1 MWKSN
6 SLFLCFFLA
15 FHLLSA
21 QSYFIKSLE
30 GKVLFDAKGI
40 TDVHIMNTTAGK
52 ATISDEEGRF
62 TIDVTLGDTLLFSAV
77 QYKRK
82 SLVISTAILQ
92 SKIVYI
98 RLEEFVN
105 ELDEVVVRPYNL
117 SGDLMRDMQQMKIDP
132 VVTASTLGLPNAY
145 VKPMMQ
151 SERLLREASLGPF
164 SIGMLTSI
172 PFNPLINAIS
182 GRTKMLKKRVA
193 RDKKYL
199 LSQRV
204 RNYYPDSIFV
214 KQLGIPEES
223 IADFMYYCEVDEHFD
238 SIVATEDHIKI
249 LNLLLIKSKAYR
261 KNNDLE

>member
-1 MWKSN
+1 MWKN
-6 SLFLCFFLA
+6 NFLLLCFFLA
-15 FHLLSA
+15 FHTLIA

-30 GKVLFDAKGI
+30 GKILFNSKGI
-40 TDVHIMNTTAGK
+40 PDVHVMNTSAGK
-52 ATISDEEGRF
+52 ATISDQEGRF
-62 TIDVTLGDTLLFSAV
+62 SIDVTMGDTLLFSAV
-77 QYKRK
+77 QYRRR
-82 SLVISTAILQ
+82 SLVISASILE
-92 SKIVYI
+92 SKIAYI
-98 RLEEFVN
+98 TLEEFVN

-117 SGDLMRDMQQMKIDP
+117 SGDLIRDMQQMKIDR

-151 SERLLREASLGPF
+151 SERLLREASIGPF

-199 LSQRV
+199 LTQRV

-214 KQLGIPEES
+214 KRLGIPEES
-223 IADFMYYCEVDEHFD
+223 IADFMYYCEVDEKFD
-238 SIVATEDHIKI
+238 SIVATDDHMKI
-249 LNLLLIKSKAYR
+249 LNLLVLKSKAYR
-261 KNNDLE
+261 INNYLE

>member
-1 MWKSN
+1 MWKN
-6 SLFLCFFLA
+6 SCLFLCFFFAL
-15 FHLLSA
+15 HLMTA
-21 QSYFIKSLE
+21 QSFFIKSME
-30 GKVLFDAKGI
+30 GKVQFNSEGI
-40 TDVHIMNTTAGK
+40 PDVHVMNTTAGK

-62 TIDVTLGDTLLFSAV
+62 EIDVTVGDTLLFSAV

-82 SLVISTAILQ
+82 SLVISVSILE

-98 RLEEFVN
+98 TLEEFVN
-105 ELDEVVVRPYNL
+105 ELDEVVVKPYNL

-132 VVTASTLGLPNAY
+132 VVTASTLDLPNAY

-199 LSQRV
+199 LTQRV
-204 RNYYPDSIFV
+204 RNFYPDSIFV
-214 KQLGIPEES
+214 KRLGIPQER
-223 IADFMYYCEVDEHFD
+223 IADFMYYCEVDENFD
-238 SIVATEDHIKI
+238 SIVATDDHMKI
-249 LNLLLIKSKAYR
+249 LNLLLSKSNDYR
-261 KNNDLE
+261 KNNRLE